1 LAFVAEFGTQNFN
14 LKTKIDMEN
23 KTSTKHENGNDANR
37 LCVPVF
43 DSFPLF
49 YCQHKDAQWNCKHY
63 KVVDKDFYS
72 IETKCR
78 FLGIDNETCNS
89 KPCNADACRQFLNVC

>member
-1 LAFVAEFGTQNFN
+1 
-14 LKTKIDMEN
+14 MEN
-23 KTSTKHENGNDANR
+23 NAQIPENPQHDANR
-37 LCVPVF
+37 LLAPVF

-49 YCQHKDAQWNCKHY
+49 YCQHKDAQWKCKHY

-78 FLGIDNETCNS
+78 FIGVDNETCNS
-89 KPCNADACRQFLNVC
+89 KPCNVDACRQFLNGC